1 MDEHAIEVGVG
12 RRGRQLYM
20 ECRSRRFPVVAMGSD
35 GCLIDVP
42 EGFVPG
48 GFVDIFDGER
58 HVEQCLIV
66 FAAPEGP
73 FLRCSFKRRTFSR
86 LDPPRDFA
94 G

>member
-42 EGFVPG
+42 EGFVP
-48 GFVDIFDGER
+48 
-58 HVEQCLIV
+58 
-66 FAAPEGP
+66 AAW
-73 FLRCSFKRRTFSR
+73 STSST
-86 LDPPRDFA
+86 A
-94 G
+94 SATSSSA